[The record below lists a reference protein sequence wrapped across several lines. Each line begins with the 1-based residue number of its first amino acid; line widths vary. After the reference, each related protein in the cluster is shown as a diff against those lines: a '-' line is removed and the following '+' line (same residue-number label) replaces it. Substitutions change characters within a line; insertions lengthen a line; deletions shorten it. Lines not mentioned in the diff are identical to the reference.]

1 MEFFTLRKADVTVI
15 EMMPAFGKDLDVV
28 SKSTFHELL
37 IKHPVNM
44 HLGTAL
50 QKVNPHSFVAAKDGV
65 TQEYPFDY
73 GFICMGLVP
82 AIPKDNPFETYARE
96 HGIPFDNIGNSRKT
110 GQIMHGTESGR
121 NIINTIDAMGGFDL

>member
-1 MEFFTLRKADVTVI
+1 
-15 EMMPAFGKDLDVV
+15 
-28 SKSTFHELL
+28 
-37 IKHPVNM
+37 M

-121 NIINTIDAMGGFDL
+121 TIINTIDAMGGFDL